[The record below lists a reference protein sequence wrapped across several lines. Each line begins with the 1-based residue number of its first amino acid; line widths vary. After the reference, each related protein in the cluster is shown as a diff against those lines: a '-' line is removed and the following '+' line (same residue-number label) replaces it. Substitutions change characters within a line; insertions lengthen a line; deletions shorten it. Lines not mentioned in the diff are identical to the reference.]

1 MRTILTAILVFALLM
16 PFSVWG
22 QQKDQNPGISL
33 HQAALQGNLDAV
45 QKHIEA
51 GTDLNQKDQY
61 GSTPL
66 TLAATF
72 GKTEVANALIDAG
85 VDMEISDNYGSTPLI
100 IATLLGRTEIVKALL
115 DNGVNK
121 YTINNSGATALDIAS
136 TPFEYDKKI
145 YDQLGAAL
153 GPLGLKLDYDQ
164 IKSARTE
171 IATML
176 RPRPEELAA
185 VDYKPIPRIDW
196 KISTPEAQ
204 GLNPMIVAEL
214 YNEAAHLKTIYGV
227 LVIKNGRLIAEG
239 YFNKGSIEQL
249 SKRASVTKSYVSA
262 LVGLALKERCISSVD
277 QKMIDFFPEVADQI
291 TDQRKKNIT
300 IRQMLQ
306 MRAGYPWEET
316 DSVYWNTIWSGRYIH
331 PIVDI
336 PLTADPGTRFHY
348 SNLTSD
354 WLGIIV
360 ARACNNDLKTFGQ
373 KHLFGPLGVTLGNWT
388 RDLNGYY
395 IGSGDIEFTARD
407 LAKFGVLYLND
418 GKYDGKQLVPASWV
432 KASLQN
438 YSDDITGAGIKEG
451 RVGRYLYDIGY
462 GYQWWNAKAGEHH
475 FEYAWGHGGQFI
487 ALLKDLDMV
496 IVITAD
502 PFYGKE
508 EHFRAWKYEQAHL
521 NLMGKFIKSLP
532 TK

>member
-1 MRTILTAILVFALLM
+1 MTAILVFAVLM
-16 PFSVWG
+16 PFSVLG
-22 QQKDQNPGISL
+22 QQKDQNSGISL

-45 QKHIEA
+45 KKDIKS

-66 TLAATF
+66 IIASTF
-72 GKTEVANALIDAG
+72 GKTKVAKALIDAG
-85 VDMEISDNYGSTPLI
+85 ADMEISDSNGSTPLI
-100 IATLLGRTEIVKALL
+100 IATFFGRTEIVKALL
-115 DNGVNK
+115 DKGVNK
-121 YTINNSGATALDIAS
+121 YARNNSGATALDIAS
-136 TPFEYDKKI
+136 TPFEEDKNL

-153 GPLGLKLDYDQ
+153 GPLGLKLNYDQ
-164 IKSARTE
+164 IKSTRKE
-171 IATML
+171 IAAML

-185 VDYKPIPRIDW
+185 VDYKPIPGSDW
-196 KISTPEAQ
+196 KISTPEAH
-204 GLNPMIVAEL
+204 GLDPKLFAEI
-214 YNEAAHLKTIYGV
+214 YNEAAHLKTIYSL
-227 LVIKNGRLIAEG
+227 LVIKNGQLIAEG
-239 YFNKGSIEQL
+239 YFNKGSVDQL

-262 LVGLALKERCISSVD
+262 MVGLAIKEGCLSSVD
-277 QKMIDFFPEVADQI
+277 QKMINFFPEVADQI
-291 TDQRKKNIT
+291 TDKRKKSIT

-306 MRAGYPWEET
+306 MRDGYPWEET
-316 DSVYWNTIWSGRYIH
+316 DSVYWNTIWAGKYIH

-336 PLTADPGTRFHY
+336 PLTADPGTRFQY

-360 ARACNNDLKTFGQ
+360 ARSCNTDLKTFGQ
-373 KHLFGPLGVTLGNWT
+373 KHLFGPLGVTIGDWT
-388 RDLNGYY
+388 RDLDGYY
-395 IGSGDIEFTARD
+395 VGSGDIEFTARD
-407 LAKFGVLYLND
+407 MAKFGLLYLHD
-418 GKYDGKQLVPASWV
+418 GEYDGKQLIPASWV
-432 KASLQN
+432 KASLRN
-438 YSDDITGAGIKEG
+438 YSYDITSAGVKSG
-451 RVGRYLYDIGY
+451 KVGRYLYDIGY
-462 GYQWWNAKAGEHH
+462 GYQWWNAKSGEHH